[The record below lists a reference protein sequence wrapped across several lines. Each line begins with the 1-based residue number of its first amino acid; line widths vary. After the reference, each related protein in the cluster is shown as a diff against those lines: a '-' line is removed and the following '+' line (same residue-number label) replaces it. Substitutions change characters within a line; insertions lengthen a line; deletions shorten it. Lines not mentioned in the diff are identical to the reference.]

1 MATPQITASTRY
13 FDVGTTK
20 VYFLPACAAPESP
33 TRSEMNAGTD
43 LSREIAEI
51 DGWSVSSNQI
61 QTPDFATRFV
71 SQIAGRIEASD
82 SSLTFY
88 ASENS
93 IDVRALLPRDTDGF
107 IMWLDGGDTPGNK
120 CDVYPVTVTSVSKMR
135 SAGAEAARIQVGFSI
150 TREPAEDVT
159 VPA

>member
-1 MATPQITASTRY
+1 MPTPQITAATRY

-20 VYFLPACAAPESP
+20 VYFLPTVANIASP
-33 TRSEMNAGTD
+33 LRTEMNAGTD

-71 SQIAGRIEASD
+71 SQIAGRIEAAD

-88 ASENS
+88 ASKNS
-93 IDVRALLPRDTDGF
+93 IDVRSLLPRDTNGF
-107 IMWLDGGDTPGNK
+107 IMWLDGGDIPGNK
-120 CDVYPVTVTSVSKMR
+120 MDIYAITVTSQSKMR
-135 SAGAEAARIQVGFSI
+135 SAGAEAARIQISFSI
-150 TREPAEDVT
+150 TQQPAENVT

>member
-20 VYFLPACAAPESP
+20 VYFLPACADIQSP

-71 SQIAGRIEASD
+71 SQIAGRIEAAD
-82 SSLTFY
+82 SNLTFY
-88 ASENS
+88 ASEDS
-93 IDVRALLPRDTDGF
+93 VDVRALLPRDTDGF
-107 IMWLDGGDTPGNK
+107 MMWLDGGDTPGNK
-120 CDVYPVTVTSVSKMR
+120 ADVYPVTVTSVSKMR

>member
-1 MATPQITASTRY
+1 MPTPQIVASTRY

-20 VYFLPACAAPESP
+20 VYYLPAVANIASP
-33 TRSEMNAGTD
+33 TRAEMNAGTD

-61 QTPDFATRFV
+61 QVPDFATRFTA
-71 SQIAGRIEASD
+71 QIAGRIEAAD

-88 ASENS
+88 TSVNS
-93 IDVRALLPRDTDGF
+93 TDVRSLLPRDTAGF
-107 IMWLDGGDTPGNK
+107 VMWLDGGDVAGRK
-120 CDVYPVTVTSVSKMR
+120 ADVYPVTVTSVSKMR
-135 SAGAEAARIQVGFSI
+135 SAGSEAARIQIGFSI
-150 TREPAEDVT
+150 TREPAENVT